1 MINKVFLMG
10 NLGREPEIKY
20 LPDGT
25 VVVNFSLATSEK
37 RAGKEYTE
45 WHRVA
50 AFGKIAEVCSQH
62 ITKGTRVFVEGR
74 IHYETWEKDG
84 EKRSATKIIINQ
96 IKIISGGVWDKK
108 EDGED
113 GGPGP
118 TQFDK
123 TRDEEIPF

>member
-37 RAGKEYTE
+37 RAEKEYTE
-45 WHRVA
+45 WHKIV
-50 AFGKIAEVCSQH
+50 AFGKTAEICSQH
-62 ITKGTRVFVEGR
+62 ITKGTKVFVEGR

-84 EKRSATKIIINQ
+84 EKKSATKIIINQ
-96 IKIISGGVWDKK
+96 IKIISGGVWADKQ
-108 EDGED
+108 GEG
-113 GGPGP
+113 GGPGSA
-118 TQFDK
+118 T
-123 TRDEEIPF
+123 DEEVPF